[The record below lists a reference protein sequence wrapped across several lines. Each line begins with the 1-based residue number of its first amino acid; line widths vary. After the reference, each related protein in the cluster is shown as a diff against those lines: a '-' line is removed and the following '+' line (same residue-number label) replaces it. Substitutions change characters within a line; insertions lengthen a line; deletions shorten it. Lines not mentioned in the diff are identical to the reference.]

1 MPLLGPERSL
11 FPDDLLSS
19 DFQEQGTAAG
29 LAWWALYTRSRQ
41 EKELMRRLVAGKAAF
56 YCPIAANRYRSP
68 SGRTRTSYLPLFT
81 NYVFL
86 FGSEGHRY
94 EALASNCVSKCI
106 PVKDGAQLTV
116 DLARIRRLIDTGMA
130 VTVESQIEAGMRVRV
145 KSGSML
151 GLEGTVFKR
160 HGKDRLLVMVNFL
173 QQGASIEF
181 PDWEVERI

>member
-1 MPLLGPERSL
+1 V
-11 FPDDLLSS
+11 
-19 DFQEQGTAAG
+19 T
-29 LAWWALYTRSRQ
+29 
-41 EKELMRRLVAGKAAF
+41 
-56 YCPIAANRYRSP
+56 
-68 SGRTRTSYLPLFT
+68 
-81 NYVFL
+81 
-86 FGSEGHRY
+86 
-94 EALASNCVSKCI
+94 
-106 PVKDGAQLTV
+106 DGAQLTV
-116 DLARIRRLIDTGMA
+116 DLARIRRLLETGVA

>member
-11 FPDDLLSS
+11 FPDDLLTGEYQ
-19 DFQEQGTAAG
+19 DRGKAAG
-29 LAWWALYTRSRQ
+29 LSWWVLYTRSRQ
-41 EKELMRRLVAGKAAF
+41 EKELMRRLVAGNAAF
-56 YCPIAANRYRSP
+56 YCPIGPNKYRSP

-86 FGSEGHRY
+86 FGDEAQRY
-94 EALASNCVSKCI
+94 EALTSNCVSKCI
-106 PVKDGAQLTV
+106 PVTDGAQLTV
-116 DLARIRRLIDTGMA
+116 DLGRIRRLLEAGVA
-130 VTVESQIEAGMRVRV
+130 VTAESQIEPGMQVRV
-145 KSGSML
+145 KSGAML

-173 QQGASIEF
+173 QKGASIEF